1 MAGASLGRCGRLA
14 RDIWI
19 GHLDHRQQPKLYE
32 PKLYEPKLAGLDQR
46 RVDNRLAAAAFDH
59 GAILVDGPLEQRQIV
74 LAAARALE
82 DVKLASVELPA
93 VF

>member
-14 RDIWI
+14 RDMWI

-32 PKLYEPKLAGLDQR
+32 PKLSRLDQSG
-46 RVDNRLAAAAFDH
+46 VDNDLPSATFDY
-59 GAILVDGPLEQRQIV
+59 GAYLVDLLLEQRQIV
-74 LAAARALE
+74 LGAARALE
-82 DVKLASVELPA
+82 DVKLACVELPA